1 MNELLNWIFGL
12 GTANEADNGQSSL
25 GFSSPDAH
33 LSFVHPLPAWLA
45 FVAIVVLIAGVWWSY
60 RAIPGS
66 KAMRFTLGSLR
77 IAAVSVLLVMA
88 LGPMIEQT
96 NIRVEQDWALVM
108 LDRSGSLSTQDS
120 VIDGELISR
129 DEQMTRMIAN
139 AQQDPRWQT
148 LADQKQVLWLGFDD
162 QISVLARGGVPESE
176 NIVRAAGRATDI
188 GQSILSALDEAR
200 ARPISSIVL
209 VSDGRSIEPIDPEI
223 VHALKGSQIPVF
235 VVPLGNDE
243 PVRDIEVSR
252 VEAPSSV
259 FADDL
264 VPIRVQLAGTGVTE
278 EDLKQHP
285 MRVELVEHDTGKVI
299 GSHPIG
305 IEHLGISSNDPD
317 IAEREAS
324 EWITITHTPTAQQD
338 QEFDVVLVGDDSNEL
353 SQQLNLNTTN
363 DQSSVRIRVV
373 ERALRVLY
381 VDGYPRWE
389 HRYIKNLLLR
399 EESIVSSSLLLASSR
414 RYVQEGDEVVTV
426 LPNTLEEWEPYDVVI
441 LGDVRAELFS
451 ESQLESLR
459 EHVTVHGAGLLWIA
473 GQSSTPTSWY
483 DSTLSSLLPMH
494 GDAAGSQRA
503 APAWDSPV
511 TMRSTLEA
519 DRLGVLGL
527 NDARDGWFDRLS
539 DSSTGWSKLQ
549 WALALDETSFKPGV
563 SVLAQATSIIDGTQA
578 PILTMMRYGAGRTI
592 FVGTDEIWR
601 WRYGRGEDLPERF
614 WLPLIRTLG
623 RGTVDRRDAAASLS
637 ITPSNPSPGN
647 PSQVS
652 LRIFDQQRIDSIPQ
666 ELFVEVRSSF
676 EQDEPE
682 LVLLRGTGDTRLG
695 TWVPTGP
702 GQYTASLV
710 GVDAE
715 LSMINNHARV
725 LDPSDEQRVL
735 DSDHA
740 LLEMLATQSNGKVI
754 SVEEFGT
761 IPELMPNRT
770 RTIAS
775 APKQSSLWDR
785 PIVLILLIILFTC
798 EWIGRRSLRLA

>member
-1 MNELLNWIFGL
+1 MNEILNWIFGL
-12 GTANEADNGQSSL
+12 GTANEADNGESSL
-25 GFSSPDAH
+25 GFGSPDAH
-33 LSFVHPLPAWLA
+33 LSFVHPLPAWMIFIA
-45 FVAIVVLIAGVWWSY
+45 VVVLIAGVWWSY
-60 RAIPGS
+60 RAVPGS
-66 KAMRFTLGSLR
+66 KAMRFVLGSLR
-77 IAAVSVLLVMA
+77 VAGVAVLLAVA

-108 LDRSGSLSTQDS
+108 LDRSESLSTQDS
-120 VIDGELISR
+120 QSDGEMISR
-129 DEQMTRMIAN
+129 DEQMTRMIDRT
-139 AQQDPRWQT
+139 QQDPSWQS
-148 LADQKQVLWLGFDD
+148 LVEQKQVLWIGFDD
-162 QISVLARGGVPESE
+162 QVTVLARGGVPESE
-176 NIVRAAGRATDI
+176 NLVRADGRATNI
-188 GQSILSALDEAR
+188 GESILSALDEAR

-209 VSDGRSIEPIDPEI
+209 VSDGRSVEPIDPEI
-223 VHALKGSQIPVF
+223 IHALQGSQIPVF
-235 VVPLGNDE
+235 VVPLGSE
-243 PVRDIEVSR
+243 SPVRDIAVSR
-252 VEAPSSV
+252 VEAPSAV
-259 FADDL
+259 FADDF
-264 VPIRVQLAGTGVTE
+264 VPIKIQLAGTGITK
-278 EDLKQHP
+278 EDLERHP
-285 MRVELVEHDTGKVI
+285 MRIDLVEHSTGKVV
-299 GSHPIG
+299 GSHPVG
-305 IEHLGISSNDPD
+305 IEHLGIESIDPESDRSNFN
-317 IAEREAS
+317 
-324 EWITITHTPTAQQD
+324 EWITITHTPTAQGD
-338 QEFDVVLVGDDSNEL
+338 QEFDVVLVGDDSDAL
-353 SQQLNLNTTN
+353 DQQLNLNSTN
-363 DQSSVRIRVV
+363 DQSSVRLRVV
-373 ERALRVLY
+373 DRAMRVLY

-399 EESIVSSSLLLASSR
+399 EQSIVSSSLLLASSR

-426 LPNTLEEWEPYDVVI
+426 LPNSLEEWEPYDVVI

-473 GQSSTPTSWY
+473 GQSSTPASWY
-483 DSTLSSLLPMH
+483 DSALSSLLPMH

-503 APAWDSPV
+503 APAWESPV

-527 NDARDGWFDRLS
+527 NDQRDGWLDRLS
-539 DSSTGWSKLQ
+539 NSSTGWSKLQ

-563 SVLAQATSIIDGTQA
+563 SVLANATSTIDGTQA

-614 WLPLIRTLG
+614 WLPLIRTIG
-623 RGTVDRRDAAASLS
+623 RGTVDRRVAAAALS
-637 ITPSNPSPGN
+637 ITPSDPSPGN

-652 LRIFDQQRIDSIPQ
+652 LRIFDQQRIDSIPD
-666 ELFVEVRSSF
+666 ELFVEVRSNI

-695 TWVPTGP
+695 TWVPAQP

-715 LSMINNHARV
+715 LSMINNQARV
-725 LDPSDEQRVL
+725 LDPSDEQRNL
-735 DSDHA
+735 DTDYA
-740 LLEMLATQSNGKVI
+740 LLEMLATQSNGKMI
-754 SVEEFGT
+754 SVDDFGT

-785 PIVLILLIILFTC
+785 PIILILLVILFTS